1 LGSSDPELIVRYL
14 AGEGEAAR
22 VVDGWLR
29 AASAPF
35 RRRLGADGEDVL
47 QEIRLEVLRM
57 LQGGRFRGESSL
69 KTYLWRVACCTSIDA
84 LRRRR
89 PTYPLEHPEMAGP
102 AADPSPFDRVLASER
117 QQACLIAL
125 QQASPECRALWR
137 LILDGLSYR
146 EIGGQ
151 LGVAESALRV
161 RAHRCRKQAS
171 EALTRCLEKR
181 GDTR

>member
-14 AGEGEAAR
+14 AGEREAVGAI
-22 VVDGWLR
+22 DGWLQ

-47 QEIRLEVLRM
+47 QEIRLEVLR
-57 LQGGRFRGESSL
+57 LLRSGRFRGESSL
-69 KTYLWRVACCTSIDA
+69 KTYLWRVSCCTSIDA

-89 PTYPLEHPEMAGP
+89 PTCALEDPESAGP
-102 AADPSPFDRVLASER
+102 AGGPSPLDQVLETER
-117 QQACLIAL
+117 QRAFLSAVEDMS
-125 QQASPECRALWR
+125 AECRELWR

-146 EIGGQ
+146 EIGRRM
-151 LGVAESALRV
+151 GVAESALRV

-171 EALTRCLEKR
+171 EALARRE
-181 GDTR
+181 GA